1 MNRASKSLILLCL
14 CSNLGAAS
22 EPIRLMTEEFQPFQY
37 YESDRLTGISVEIVT
52 LLQAKIGSTDLIAVY
67 PWSRGLRLL
76 ERKKNTALFS
86 TLRTAAREQ
95 KYKWVGP
102 LAELRMVF
110 FKKAGSP
117 IQLAT
122 VEDAK
127 KLAKVGVTKNVGS
140 HEHLVSLGF
149 TNLEVLESGGD
160 EINIKKLV
168 SGRIDVWPSSYLAG
182 LHSAKKM
189 GLQGQ
194 IEAIA
199 NVDIISGDLCL
210 AFNKDT
216 DDWIIKSWQAGLDEL
231 RGHGV
236 VDAII
241 AKYR

>member
-1 MNRASKSLILLCL
+1 MNKTFLILILLFL
-14 CSNLGAAS
+14 CCNLGAAS

-37 YESDRLTGISVEIVT
+37 YEGDRLTGISVEIVT
-52 LLQAKIGSTDLIAVY
+52 ALQAKVGSTDSMVVY

-76 ERKKNTALFS
+76 ERTKNSALFS
-86 TLRTAAREQ
+86 TLRTAGREQ

-102 LAELRMVF
+102 LAELSMVF

-117 IQLAT
+117 IQLSS

-127 KLAKVGVTKNVGS
+127 KLAKVGVTKNVGA
-140 HEHLVSLGF
+140 HEVLVGLGF
-149 TNLEVLESGGD
+149 TNLDLLESGAD
-160 EINIKKLV
+160 ETNIKKLV
-168 SGRIDVWPSSYLAG
+168 RGRIDVWPSSYLAG

-189 GLQGQ
+189 GLQGK
-194 IEAIA
+194 IEAITKV
-199 NVDIISGDLCL
+199 NIMSGHLYL
-210 AFNKDT
+210 AFNKNT
-216 DDWIIKSWQAGLDEL
+216 DDSIINSWQAGLDEL

>member
-1 MNRASKSLILLCL
+1 MKKVSLSLMLLCW
-14 CSNLGAAS
+14 CCNLAAAS
-22 EPIRLMTEEFQPFQY
+22 EPIRLMTEEFAPFQY
-37 YESDRLTGISVEIVT
+37 YEGKTLTGVSIEIMRV
-52 LLQAKIGSTDLIAVY
+52 LQAKVGSTDAIVVY

-76 ERKKNTALFS
+76 ERTKNSALFS
-86 TLRTAAREQ
+86 TLRTEGREK

-117 IQLAT
+117 IQLAS
-122 VEDAK
+122 VDDAM

-140 HEHLVSLGF
+140 HDLLLSLGF
-149 TNLEVLESGGD
+149 TNLDVLESGAD
-160 EINIKKLV
+160 ETNIKKLV
-168 SGRIDVWPSSYLAG
+168 RGRIDLWPSSYLAG

-189 GLQGQ
+189 GLQGR
-194 IEAIA
+194 IEAIT
-199 NVDIISGDLCL
+199 NVNIMSGHLYL

-216 DDWIIKSWQAGLDEL
+216 DDSIITSWQAGLDEL
-231 RGHGV
+231 RGHRV

>member
-1 MNRASKSLILLCL
+1 
-14 CSNLGAAS
+14 
-22 EPIRLMTEEFQPFQY
+22 MTEEFQPFQY
-37 YESDRLTGISVEIVT
+37 YEGKKLTGISVEIVT
-52 LLQAKIGSTDLIAVY
+52 ALQAKVGSTDLIAVY

-76 ERKKNTALFS
+76 GRTKNSALFS
-86 TLRTAAREQ
+86 TLRTAGREEE
-95 KYKWVGP
+95 YKWVGP

-117 IQLAT
+117 IQVASI
-122 VEDAK
+122 EDAK

-140 HEHLVSLGF
+140 HELLLSLGF
-149 TNLEVLESGGD
+149 TNLDVLESGAD
-160 EINIKKLV
+160 ETNIKKLV
-168 SGRIDVWPSSYLAG
+168 RGRIDVWPSSYLAG

-194 IEAIA
+194 IEPIT
-199 NVDIISGDLCL
+199 NVNIMSGNLYL

-216 DDWIIKSWQAGLDEL
+216 DDSIIKSWQAGLDEL
-231 RGHGV
+231 RAHRV